1 MRCRLANE
9 YFHVARLDEKNGE
22 FTADENLE
30 NSYTTLTSDKS
41 VSDSDWTENS
51 WSYTLESS
59 VFQSSGFA
67 KRSPHL

>member
-41 VSDSDWTENS
+41 VSMTVTGLAQMLVV
-51 WSYTLESS
+51 TLESS
-59 VFQSSGFA
+59 VF
-67 KRSPHL
+67 RVC